1 LYKIEDYVILR
12 DQTIGKIEQFELET
26 TAKKYNLWIILNYSK
41 NGISNATKNIKKG
54 DFVWVLGNNDPAE
67 IIETAYEDRFE
78 HYFCKYSDRE
88 CWYNERYIIRKL
100 EDWELEA
107 LKYNL

>member
-1 LYKIEDYVILR
+1 
-12 DQTIGKIEQFELET
+12 
-26 TAKKYNLWIILNYSK
+26 
-41 NGISNATKNIKKG
+41 
-54 DFVWVLGNNDPAE
+54 VLGNNDPAE